1 MLEKLFLMRWVKW
14 IARSN
19 HLDVFCEKGVLE
31 NITKLAGKHFWQSL
45 FFNKVAGLR
54 PATLL
59 KKRLWHRSFPVNL
72 VKFLRTPIEHL
83 WWLLLDCFFEKVSHV
98 KQLNSLTFNMEMLL
112 TTRFFYKKNLY
123 QKMSLK
129 IPKTLRKC

>member
-1 MLEKLFLMRWVKW
+1 MRWVKW

>member
-1 MLEKLFLMRWVKW
+1 MRWVKW

-98 KQLNSLTFNMEMLL
+98 KQLNSLTFNMEMLS

>member
-1 MLEKLFLMRWVKW
+1 M
-14 IARSN
+14 
-19 HLDVFCEKGVLE
+19 
-31 NITKLAGKHFWQSL
+31 
-45 FFNKVAGLR
+45 
-54 PATLL
+54 
-59 KKRLWHRSFPVNL
+59 NL

-83 WWLLLDCFFEKVSHV
+83 WWLLLDCFYEKVSHV

>member
-1 MLEKLFLMRWVKW
+1 MRWVKW

-83 WWLLLDCFFEKVSHV
+83 WWLFLDCFFEKVSHV

-112 TTRFFYKKNLY
+112 ATRFFYKKNLY